1 VTLVWPPMLWLLA
14 LLPIAV
20 LVYLR
25 LPERRRPAGV
35 RFAGIVAT
43 PAALGWRR
51 HVPPALLLLAL
62 GVLIVATA
70 RPMVSAIVN
79 AARSTIIL
87 AMDVSQSMA
96 AEDIQPTRHEAS
108 QHAAKQF
115 IALQPPTVEIG
126 IVAFASTGFVAQPPT
141 TDHAMLFRAVD
152 RLELL
157 RNTAVGSGIVT
168 SLQTIFPD
176 TNLATALYGGK
187 PLSKALRL
195 EVLTNAARNNP
206 NAGAG
211 AVLEAS
217 EDSPL
222 VWAAGPGSYESAV
235 VILMTD
241 GKTTMGPDP
250 RRAGQLAANLGVRV
264 FTIGFGSDT
273 GAVIQSGG
281 ATIPADVDEPTLRDI
296 ADKTGADYYRAY
308 SADELA
314 QIYSTM
320 ATRFVR
326 EKLDIDLAFLLAGIG
341 AALAM
346 AAGVLSLWWSGRVP

>member
-1 VTLVWPPMLWLLA
+1 MTFVWPSILWFLG

-20 LVYLR
+20 LAYLR
-25 LPERRRPAGV
+25 LPQRKRPGGV
-35 RFAGIVAT
+35 RFAAIVVPP
-43 PAALGWRR
+43 PASGWRR
-51 HVPPALLLLAL
+51 HGPPALLLLAL
-62 GVLIVATA
+62 GVLIAAAA
-70 RPMVSAIVN
+70 RPTVSAIIT
-79 AARSTIIL
+79 APRSTIIL
-87 AMDVSQSMA
+87 AMDISQSMA
-96 AEDIQPTRHEAS
+96 AEDIAPSRHAAS

-141 TDHAMLFRAVD
+141 TDHSMLFRAID

-176 TNLATALYGGK
+176 TNLTNALYGGK

-195 EVLTNAARNNP
+195 EVLTNAARRNP
-206 NAGAG
+206 DAGAK
-211 AVLEAS
+211 LAS
-217 EDSPL
+217 DEESPL

-264 FTIGFGSDT
+264 FTIGFGSDN

-281 ATIPADVDEPTLRDI
+281 ASIPADVDEPTLRDI

-346 AAGVLSLWWSGRVP
+346 VSGLLSLWWSGRVA